1 MKTREPVF
9 DVMKGIGII
18 LMLVGHVPSTDW
30 LFHFIYSFHMP
41 LFFLVAGAFAN
52 LEESVK
58 DTIVKG
64 AKRLLLPVLVTM
76 ALIIALSPLYYFIDG
91 NFNYVVVQVLSL
103 LWLGDAMGTKWGP
116 VTIDSMWFL
125 MALFWVRCLYR
136 CIAKCCEK
144 KQRWRDE
151 IILVICIALSF
162 VAISLHPILPP
173 IPLGLLK
180 GFSAIQF
187 YALGWYLRHH
197 KLPKWVYTLFVAC
210 WIAALRFGGLDMVRY
225 YYACYP
231 IDVIGAVGATMLVY
245 LLSKAICTHVTKI
258 VKLFQWFGVN
268 SLLILCINTL
278 DRKTCFVRAIKHTL
292 SINVEGLSSVMFHY
306 AIEILLVVL
315 IVHFS
320 LLKTVYGT
328 KRWKEI

>member
-1 MKTREPVF
+1 
-9 DVMKGIGII
+9 
-18 LMLVGHVPSTDW
+18 
-30 LFHFIYSFHMP
+30 
-41 LFFLVAGAFAN
+41 
-52 LEESVK
+52 
-58 DTIVKG
+58 
-64 AKRLLLPVLVTM
+64 
-76 ALIIALSPLYYFIDG
+76 
-91 NFNYVVVQVLSL
+91 
-103 LWLGDAMGTKWGP
+103 
-116 VTIDSMWFL
+116 
-125 MALFWVRCLYR
+125 
-136 CIAKCCEK
+136 
-144 KQRWRDE
+144 
-151 IILVICIALSF
+151 
-162 VAISLHPILPP
+162 
-173 IPLGLLK
+173 
-180 GFSAIQF
+180 
-187 YALGWYLRHH
+187 
-197 KLPKWVYTLFVAC
+197 
-210 WIAALRFGGLDMVRY
+210 MVRY